1 MSAVMVYITAGDKQ
15 EAEKVGKALIES
27 KTAACVNIVDGMQSM
42 FWWNG
47 GVEKDNEVVV
57 IAKTKVGLVTSLT
70 EEVKSVHSYDCPCV
84 VAVPVIDGNPDF
96 LQWIQEETK
105 EIESK

>member
-15 EAEKVGKALIES
+15 EAEKVGKALVES
-27 KTAACVNIVDGMQSM
+27 KTAACVNIVEGMQSM

-57 IAKTKVGLVTSLT
+57 VAKTKVGLVSELT
-70 EEVKSVHSYDCPCV
+70 EAVKSVHSYDCPCV
-84 VAVPVIDGNPDF
+84 VAIPVIDGNPEF

-105 EIESK
+105 DTESK

>member
-15 EAEKVGKALIES
+15 EAEKVGKALVES
-27 KTAACVNIVDGMQSM
+27 KTAACVNIVEDMQSM

-57 IAKTKVGLVTSLT
+57 VAKTKVGLVSELT
-70 EEVKSVHSYDCPCV
+70 EAVKSVHSYDCPCV
-84 VAVPVIDGNPDF
+84 VAIPVIDGNPEF

-105 EIESK
+105 DTESK

>member
-27 KTAACVNIVDGMQSM
+27 KTAACVNILEGMQSM

-57 IAKTKVGLVTSLT
+57 IAKTKVGLVSELT
-70 EEVKSVHSYDCPCV
+70 EAVKSVHSYDCPCV
-84 VAVPVIDGNPDF
+84 VAIPVIDGNPEF

-105 EIESK
+105 DTESK

>member
-15 EAEKVGKALIES
+15 EAEKVGKALVES
-27 KTAACVNIVDGMQSM
+27 KTAACVNIVEGMQSM

-57 IAKTKVGLVTSLT
+57 VAKTKVGLVSELT
-70 EEVKSVHSYDCPCV
+70 EAVKSVHSYDCPCV
-84 VAVPVIDGNPDF
+84 VAVPVIDGNPEF

-105 EIESK
+105 DTESK